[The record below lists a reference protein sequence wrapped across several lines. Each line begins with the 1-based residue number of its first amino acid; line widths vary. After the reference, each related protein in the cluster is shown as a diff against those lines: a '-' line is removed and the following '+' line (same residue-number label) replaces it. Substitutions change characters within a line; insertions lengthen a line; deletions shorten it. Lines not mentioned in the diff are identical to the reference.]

1 MSYEGRQG
9 DNTRP
14 GYKHERHDCIHYAEC
29 LDEAARLD
37 KRNVCNY
44 GFCRRKYEPTP
55 FHVRYG
61 MARCGL
67 QSSMSM
73 TETLDE
79 DEAEEPRPKK
89 DRKTFVGRVFGYMKV
104 VEEVEP
110 IGRVRM
116 YVVECIMCGDRTTR
130 RESGIRKWV
139 NSDIKPT
146 CLAHDFK
153 RKRTACAQ

>member
-1 MSYEGRQG
+1 MSYERPG
-9 DNTRP
+9 DDNRP
-14 GYKHERHDCIHYAEC
+14 GYEHERHDCIHYSEC

-37 KRNVCNY
+37 KRNACNY
-44 GFCRRKYEPTP
+44 GFCRMKYEPTP
-55 FHVRYG
+55 FHVKYG

-73 TETLDE
+73 TDTLDE
-79 DEAEEPRPKK
+79 DEAEGPREKVN
-89 DRKTFVGRVFGYMKV
+89 RKTFVGHTFGYMKV
-104 VEEVEP
+104 VEELDPV
-110 IGRVRM
+110 GRARV
-116 YVVECIMCGDRTTR
+116 YVVECAVCGDRTKR

-153 RKRTACAQ
+153 RKKPKCVQ